1 MKTKFFLK
9 TSLMAIFCVALAA
22 TSCSDDEALM
32 DNETEEAEMAEL
44 ASVGENESDDVLEVT
59 DQAETS
65 LAGSEAGRTAE
76 WDYSCA
82 TVTNDTTANIITID
96 FGTTCMGPY
105 GRTRSGKIIVNY
117 SGGAINDGVSARII
131 TFENYVVNNRAV
143 TGSIELRD
151 INENADGTISS
162 TKKLIGLTVTFP
174 NGQFVSFTGSR
185 TRLWTEGVRDGD
197 PANNVFEITGSVEGV
212 WSNGR
217 TFTHRITEKIVS
229 DWSCAASG
237 GFARVSGVVEVERLA
252 GFVNRKRV
260 TNYGNGDCDNI
271 ITVTIG
277 TRTFEINVTE
287 VEG

>member
-9 TSLMAIFCVALAA
+9 TGVMAVFCIALAA
-22 TSCSDDEALM
+22 TSCSDDETLM
-32 DNETEEAEMAEL
+32 DNESEEAEMAGL
-44 ASVGENESDDVLEVT
+44 ASVGENESDDVLEVV
-59 DQAETS
+59 EEVEIS
-65 LAGSEAGRTAE
+65 LAGNEAARTNE
-76 WDYSCA
+76 MCA
-82 TVTNDTTANIITID
+82 LVTDDPENKILTID
-96 FGTTCMGPY
+96 FGSGCVGPY

-131 TFENYVVNNRAV
+131 TFENYVVNSRAI

-151 INENADGTISS
+151 INEHEDGTISS
-162 TKKLIGLTVTFP
+162 TKKLIGLTTTFP

-197 PANNVFEITGSVEGV
+197 PSNNVFEITGSVEGV

-217 TFTHRITEKIVS
+217 TFTHRITETIIS

-237 GFARVSGVVEVERLA
+237 GFARVSGVVEVERLG
-252 GFVNRKRV
+252 GFVKRKRI
-260 TNYGNGDCDNI
+260 TNYGNGECDGT

-277 TRTFEINVTE
+277 TRIFEISVTE
-287 VEG
+287 VEV